1 MGVKVREKPK
11 NSGVWWVFINHQGR
25 RKAKKIGSK
34 RAAEEVAKKIEAKL
48 TLSGMNLL
56 EDKKKQESK
65 ASSFEEYAA
74 TWIKVT
80 VPATS
85 KPSTLRDYE
94 GILKNH
100 VLPEIGKKAVNEI
113 TRMMVKQA
121 LMKKINQGYA
131 NSTVIHIKNAM
142 SGVLNL
148 ALDDEVI
155 SVNPAHNI
163 GKIFKKTQHKLAF
176 DPYTYEELKRLLDTI
191 KVDFPTHHLMF
202 LTMARTGIRFGEC
215 LGLQWKDIDFDN
227 RFIMV
232 ERSLSKGKIE
242 TPKSGLSRKVDMS
255 LQLTDLLKK
264 LHHQRKVDTLKNG
277 WSGMPEWIFV
287 SRDGNSY
294 HESYARRLFYKAIK
308 KAGLRKI
315 RVHDL
320 RHTYATLRI
329 TKGDNVADVS
339 KQLGHHSVKFTMDIY
354 YHWIPGSNKKEVDG
368 LDDLDY
374 GHNPPQPIRNQ
385 QKRDHSD
392 KAATP

>member
-1 MGVKVREKPK
+1 M
-11 NSGVWWVFINHQGR
+11 
-25 RKAKKIGSK
+25 
-34 RAAEEVAKKIEAKL
+34 
-48 TLSGMNLL
+48 
-56 EDKKKQESK
+56 
-65 ASSFEEYAA
+65 
-74 TWIKVT
+74 T

-94 GILKNH
+94 GILNNH
-100 VLPEIGKKAVNEI
+100 VLPEIGKKPVNEI

-131 NSTVIHIKNAM
+131 NSTVIHMKNAI

-163 GKIFKKTQHKLAF
+163 GKIFKKTQAKLSF
-176 DPYTYEELKRLLDTI
+176 DPYTLEELKIFLDTI
-191 KVDFPTHHLMF
+191 KQEFPIHYPIF

-215 LGLQWKDIDFDN
+215 LGLQWKDIDFEN
-227 RFIMV
+227 RFINI
-232 ERSLSKGKIE
+232 ERGLSKGKIE
-242 TPKSGLSRKVDMS
+242 TPKSGQSRKVDMS
-255 LQLTDLLKK
+255 RQLTQVLKE
-264 LHHQRKVDTLKNG
+264 LRHQRKVDTLKKG
-277 WSGMPEWIFV
+277 WSGMPEWVFI
-287 SRDGNSY
+287 SGNGNSY
-294 HESYARRLFYKAIK
+294 HESYTRRIFYKAIK

-354 YHWIPGSNKKEVDG
+354 YHWIPGGNKKEVDG

-374 GHNPPQPIRNQ
+374 GRNHPQPMRNQ
-385 QKRDHSD
+385 QKRDHSE

>member
-25 RKAKKIGSK
+25 RKAKKIGNK
-34 RAAEEVAKKIEAKL
+34 RAAEAVAKQIEAKL
-48 TLSGMNLL
+48 ALSGMIGFS
-56 EDKKKQESK
+56 EKEKSV
-65 ASSFEEYAA
+65 ASTFKEYAA

-80 VPATS
+80 VPATC
-85 KPSTLRDYE
+85 KASTLRDYK
-94 GILKNH
+94 GILDNH
-100 VLPEIGKKAVNEI
+100 VLPEIGKTPVNEI
-113 TRMMVKQA
+113 TRMMVKQS
-121 LMKKINQGYA
+121 LMKKINEGYA
-131 NSTVIHIKNAM
+131 NSTVIHMKNAM

-163 GKIFKKTQHKLAF
+163 GKIFKKTQQKLSF
-176 DPYTYEELKRLLDTI
+176 DPYTQEELKIFLDTI
-191 KVDFPTHHLMF
+191 KQSFPNHYPMF

-227 RFIMV
+227 RFINI
-232 ERSLSKGKIE
+232 ERGLSKGKIE
-242 TPKSGLSRKVDMS
+242 TPKSGQSRKVDMS
-255 LQLTDLLKK
+255 LQLSQVLKE
-264 LHHQRKVDTLKNG
+264 LRHQRKVDTLKNG
-277 WSGMPEWIFV
+277 WSGMPEWVFI
-287 SRDGNSY
+287 SGKGNSY
-294 HESYARRLFYKAIK
+294 HESYTRRIFYKAIK
-308 KAGLRKI
+308 KVGLRKI

-354 YHWIPGSNKKEVDG
+354 YHWIPGGNKKEVDG
-368 LDDLDY
+368 LDDPDM
-374 GHNPPQPIRNQ
+374 GCNHPQPIRNQ
-385 QKRDHSD
+385 QKRDHSE